1 MFPHAQSSGG
11 IPPDKLMQQLLIQ
24 AIQSFYSEDY
34 ENGVYYLQ
42 QIRANLPKYMYQ
54 LSPAFKILCKD
65 IVKIIQA
72 GSIVSDSSDMLF
84 PAHVKSPTESP
95 SSTPISPPQEQPLAN
110 QSSQSSPLETQKSQS
125 LPSESVSAPDLT
137 TKEPSETE
145 ITTETKMTTEFVS
158 ELSSKVAGRKDKKKR
173 KISEDLSGSL
183 DDLEE
188 FDF

>member
-54 LSPAFKILCKD
+54 LSPAFKKLCKD
-65 IVKIIQA
+65 VVKIIQA
-72 GSIVSDSSDMLF
+72 GSLVSDSSDMSF
-84 PAHVKSPTESP
+84 PAHVESPTETP
-95 SSTPISPPQEQPLAN
+95 SSTPTSPQQEQP
-110 QSSQSSPLETQKSQS
+110 SESQSPLSSSLTAQKSQS
-125 LPSESVSAPDLT
+125 LPSESVSEPDLT
-137 TKEPSETE
+137 TAEPSETE
-145 ITTETKMTTEFVS
+145 STLEHVS
-158 ELSSKVAGRKDKKKR
+158 ELSSAIAGRKDKKKR
-173 KISEDLSGSL
+173 KLTEDLSGSL

>member
-54 LSPAFKILCKD
+54 LSPAFKKLCKD
-65 IVKIIQA
+65 IVKIIQ
-72 GSIVSDSSDMLF
+72 GSLVSDSSDMSF
-84 PAHVKSPTESP
+84 PAHVESPTETP
-95 SSTPISPPQEQPLAN
+95 SSTPTSPPQEQP
-110 QSSQSSPLETQKSQS
+110 SVSQSPLNSLSTTQKSQS
-125 LPSESVSAPDLT
+125 LPLESVSVPDLT

-145 ITTETKMTTEFVS
+145 STLEHVS
-158 ELSSKVAGRKDKKKR
+158 ELSSAVAGRKDKKKR
-173 KISEDLSGSL
+173 KLTEDLSGSL

>member
-1 MFPHAQSSGG
+1 
-11 IPPDKLMQQLLIQ
+11 
-24 AIQSFYSEDY
+24 
-34 ENGVYYLQ
+34 
-42 QIRANLPKYMYQ
+42 MYQ

-72 GSIVSDSSDMLF
+72 GSLVSDTSDMSF
-84 PAHVKSPTESP
+84 PAHVKSPTESS
-95 SSTPISPPQEQPLAN
+95 SSTPISTPQEQPLAN